1 MDRLLTPAE
10 LAQMLGLSVQ
20 TIYNRLNEGRPLPPH
35 VRIGRLLRFRL
46 SDVLAWIAALPTH
59 EVHSA
64 QARRVGR
71 PRKTEELRRHL
82 V

>member
-10 LAQMLGLSVQ
+10 LAQMLGLAVQ

-46 SDVLAWIAALPTH
+46 SDVLAWIAALPTQ
-59 EVHSA
+59 EAPPVL
-64 QARRVGR
+64 ARRY
-71 PRKTEELRRHL
+71 RRSARQY
-82 V
+82 